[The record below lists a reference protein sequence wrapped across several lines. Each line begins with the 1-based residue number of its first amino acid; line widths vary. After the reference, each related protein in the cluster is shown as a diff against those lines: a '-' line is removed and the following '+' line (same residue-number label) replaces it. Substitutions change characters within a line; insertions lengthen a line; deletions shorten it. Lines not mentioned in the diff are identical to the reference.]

1 MSKKTDHP
9 FRKKWGQNFLVDRNL
24 LDKIVRTID
33 PKKSDSILEIGPGEG
48 VLTELIYPIVKEMVA
63 IEIDPMLIEHLK
75 NRESLKGL
83 NIVHGDVLLQDIENL
98 PVKNLVRVIGNI
110 PYNITSPIIFW
121 LIEQLIFW
129 EDAFIM
135 MQKEVAE
142 RLSAVVGTKAYGRFT
157 VVTGAY
163 LNMEYC
169 FTIPPDVFIP
179 KPKVDSAIIRFTKK
193 ENPLISDE
201 KYMRFNKL
209 VSAAFSQRRKM
220 LRNTLKA
227 WNFTDYVIINIETGN
242 TLKGW
247 DIHPDLKKQ
256 INFTRR
262 PETLTIEEFVTL
274 V

>member
-1 MSKKTDHP
+1 MSKKIDHP
-9 FRKKWGQNFLVDRNL
+9 FRKKWGQNFLADRNL

-48 VLTELIYPIVKEMVA
+48 ALTELIYPIVKEMVA

-121 LIEQLIFW
+121 LIEQLHFW
-129 EDAFIM
+129 DDAFIM

-179 KPKVDSAIIRFTKK
+179 KPKVVSAIIRFTKK

-220 LRNTLKA
+220 LRNTLK
-227 WNFTDYVIINIETGN
+227 
-242 TLKGW
+242 GW
-247 DIHPDLKKQ
+247 DIHPDLQEQ
-256 INFTRR
+256 INFSRR
-262 PETLTIEEFVTL
+262 PETLTIEEFVAL

>member
-9 FRKKWGQNFLVDRNL
+9 FRKRWGQNFLADRNL
-24 LDKIVRTID
+24 LDRIVRTID

-48 VLTELIYPIVKEMVA
+48 ALTELIYPLVKEMVA

-121 LIEQLIFW
+121 LIEQLHFW
-129 EDAFIM
+129 DDAFIM

-220 LRNTLKA
+220 LRNTLK
-227 WNFTDYVIINIETGN
+227 
-242 TLKGW
+242 GW
-247 DIHPDLKKQ
+247 DIHPDLQEQ
-256 INFTRR
+256 INFSRR

>member
-1 MSKKTDHP
+1 MSKKIDHP
-9 FRKKWGQNFLVDRNL
+9 FRKRWGQNFLVDRNL
-24 LDKIVRTID
+24 LEKIVRTID
-33 PKKSDSILEIGPGEG
+33 PKKSDCILEIGPGEG
-48 VLTELIYPIVKEMVA
+48 ALTELIFPKVKEMVA

-121 LIEQLIFW
+121 LIEQLHFW
-129 EDAFIM
+129 DDAFIM

-220 LRNTLKA
+220 LRNTLK
-227 WNFTDYVIINIETGN
+227 
-242 TLKGW
+242 GW

-262 PETLTIEEFVTL
+262 PETLTIEEFVSL

>member
-9 FRKKWGQNFLVDRNL
+9 FRKRWGQNFLVDRNL
-24 LDKIVRTID
+24 LEKIVRTID

-48 VLTELIYPIVKEMVA
+48 ALTELIYPIVKEMVA

-75 NRESLKGL
+75 NRESLKGM

-121 LIEQLIFW
+121 LIEQLHFW
-129 EDAFIM
+129 DDAFIM

-220 LRNTLKA
+220 LRNTLK
-227 WNFTDYVIINIETGN
+227 
-242 TLKGW
+242 GW
-247 DIHPDLKKQ
+247 DIHPALKKQ

>member
-9 FRKKWGQNFLVDRNL
+9 FRKKWGQNFLADRNL
-24 LDKIVRTID
+24 LEKIVRTID

-48 VLTELIYPIVKEMVA
+48 ALTELIYPIVKEMVA

-75 NRESLKGL
+75 NQESLKGL

-121 LIEQLIFW
+121 LIEQLHFW
-129 EDAFIM
+129 DDAFIM

-220 LRNTLKA
+220 LRNTLK
-227 WNFTDYVIINIETGN
+227 
-242 TLKGW
+242 GW
-247 DIHPDLKKQ
+247 DIHPDLQEQ
-256 INFTRR
+256 INFSRR

>member
-9 FRKKWGQNFLVDRNL
+9 FRKKWGQNFLADRNL
-24 LDKIVRTID
+24 LEKIVRTID

-48 VLTELIYPIVKEMVA
+48 ALTELIYPIVKEMVA

-121 LIEQLIFW
+121 LIEQLHFW
-129 EDAFIM
+129 DDAFIM

-220 LRNTLKA
+220 LRNTLK
-227 WNFTDYVIINIETGN
+227 
-242 TLKGW
+242 GW
-247 DIHPDLKKQ
+247 DIHPDLQEQ

>member
-1 MSKKTDHP
+1 
-9 FRKKWGQNFLVDRNL
+9 
-24 LDKIVRTID
+24 
-33 PKKSDSILEIGPGEG
+33 
-48 VLTELIYPIVKEMVA
+48 
-63 IEIDPMLIEHLK
+63 MLIEHLK

-121 LIEQLIFW
+121 LIEQLHFW
-129 EDAFIM
+129 DDAFIM

-220 LRNTLKA
+220 LRNTLK
-227 WNFTDYVIINIETGN
+227 
-242 TLKGW
+242 GW
-247 DIHPDLKKQ
+247 DIHPDLQEQ
-256 INFTRR
+256 INFSRR
-262 PETLTIEEFVTL
+262 PETLTIEEFVAL

>member
-1 MSKKTDHP
+1 MSKKIGHP
-9 FRKKWGQNFLVDRNL
+9 FRKKWGQNFLADRNL

-33 PKKSDSILEIGPGEG
+33 PKKSDSILDIGPGEG
-48 VLTELIYPIVKEMVA
+48 ALTELIYPIVKEMVA

-110 PYNITSPIIFW
+110 PYNITSPIIFR
-121 LIEQLIFW
+121 LSEQLHFW
-129 EDAFIM
+129 DDAFIR

-142 RLSAVVGTKAYGRFT
+142 RLSAVAGTKAYGRFT

-209 VSAAFSQRRKM
+209 DSAAFSQRRKM
-220 LRNTLKA
+220 LRNTLK
-227 WNFTDYVIINIETGN
+227 
-242 TLKGW
+242 GW
-247 DIHPDLKKQ
+247 DIHPDLQEQ
-256 INFTRR
+256 INFSRR

>member
-1 MSKKTDHP
+1 MSKKIDHP
-9 FRKKWGQNFLVDRNL
+9 FRKKWGQNFLADRNL

-48 VLTELIYPIVKEMVA
+48 ALTELIYPIVKEMVA

-98 PVKNLVRVIGNI
+98 PVNNLVRVIGNI

-121 LIEQLIFW
+121 LIEQLHFW
-129 EDAFIM
+129 DDAFIM

-220 LRNTLKA
+220 LRNTLK
-227 WNFTDYVIINIETGN
+227 
-242 TLKGW
+242 GW
-247 DIHPDLKKQ
+247 DIHPDLQEQ
-256 INFTRR
+256 INFSRR

>member
-1 MSKKTDHP
+1 MSKKIDHP
-9 FRKKWGQNFLVDRNL
+9 FRKKWGQNFLADRNL
-24 LDKIVRTID
+24 LEKIVRTID

-48 VLTELIYPIVKEMVA
+48 ALTELIYPIVKEMVA

-121 LIEQLIFW
+121 LIEQLHFW
-129 EDAFIM
+129 DDAFIM

-142 RLSAVVGTKAYGRFT
+142 RLSAVAGTKAYGRFT

-220 LRNTLKA
+220 LRNTLK
-227 WNFTDYVIINIETGN
+227 
-242 TLKGW
+242 GW
-247 DIHPDLKKQ
+247 DIHPDLQEQ
-256 INFTRR
+256 INFSRR
-262 PETLTIEEFVTL
+262 PETLTIEEFVSL

>member
-1 MSKKTDHP
+1 MSKKIDHP
-9 FRKKWGQNFLVDRNL
+9 FRKRWGQNFLVDRNL
-24 LDKIVRTID
+24 LEKIVRTID

-48 VLTELIYPIVKEMVA
+48 ALTELIFPKVKEMVA

-121 LIEQLIFW
+121 LIEQLHFW
-129 EDAFIM
+129 DDAFIM

-201 KYMRFNKL
+201 KYMRFNEL

-220 LRNTLKA
+220 LRNTLK
-227 WNFTDYVIINIETGN
+227 
-242 TLKGW
+242 GW
-247 DIHPDLKKQ
+247 DIHPDLQEQ
-256 INFTRR
+256 INFSRR

>member
-1 MSKKTDHP
+1 MSKKIDHP
-9 FRKKWGQNFLVDRNL
+9 FRKKWGQNFLADRNL
-24 LDKIVRTID
+24 LEKIVRTID

-48 VLTELIYPIVKEMVA
+48 ALTELIYPIVKEMVA
-63 IEIDPMLIEHLK
+63 IEIDPILIEHLK

-121 LIEQLIFW
+121 LIEQLHFW
-129 EDAFIM
+129 DDAFIM

-220 LRNTLKA
+220 LRNTLK
-227 WNFTDYVIINIETGN
+227 
-242 TLKGW
+242 GW
-247 DIHPDLKKQ
+247 DIHPDLQEQ
-256 INFTRR
+256 INFSRR

>member
-1 MSKKTDHP
+1 MSKKIDHP
-9 FRKKWGQNFLVDRNL
+9 FRKRWGQNFLVDRNL
-24 LDKIVRTID
+24 LEKIVRTID
-33 PKKSDSILEIGPGEG
+33 PKKSDCILEIGPGEG
-48 VLTELIYPIVKEMVA
+48 ALTELIFPKVKEMVA

-83 NIVHGDVLLQDIENL
+83 NIVHGDVLLQDIENF

-121 LIEQLIFW
+121 LIEQLHFW
-129 EDAFIM
+129 DDAFIM

-220 LRNTLKA
+220 LRNTLK
-227 WNFTDYVIINIETGN
+227 
-242 TLKGW
+242 GW

-262 PETLTIEEFVTL
+262 PETLTIEEFVSL

>member
-1 MSKKTDHP
+1 MSKKIDHP
-9 FRKKWGQNFLVDRNL
+9 FRKKWGQNFLADRNL

-48 VLTELIYPIVKEMVA
+48 ALTELIYPIVKEMVA

-75 NRESLKGL
+75 NQKSLKGL

-121 LIEQLIFW
+121 LIEQLHFW
-129 EDAFIM
+129 DDAFIM

-220 LRNTLKA
+220 LRNTLK
-227 WNFTDYVIINIETGN
+227 
-242 TLKGW
+242 GW
-247 DIHPDLKKQ
+247 DIHPDLQEQ
-256 INFTRR
+256 INFNRR

>member
-1 MSKKTDHP
+1 MSKKIDHP
-9 FRKKWGQNFLVDRNL
+9 FRKKWGQNFLADRNL

-48 VLTELIYPIVKEMVA
+48 ALTELIYPIVKEMVA

-98 PVKNLVRVIGNI
+98 PVNNLVRVIGNI

-121 LIEQLIFW
+121 LIEQLHFW
-129 EDAFIM
+129 DDAFIM
-135 MQKEVAE
+135 MQKEVAD

-220 LRNTLKA
+220 LRNTLK
-227 WNFTDYVIINIETGN
+227 
-242 TLKGW
+242 GW
-247 DIHPDLKKQ
+247 DIHPDLQEQ
-256 INFTRR
+256 INFNRR

>member
-1 MSKKTDHP
+1 MSKKIDHP
-9 FRKKWGQNFLVDRNL
+9 FRKRWGQNFLVDRNL
-24 LDKIVRTID
+24 LEKIVRTID
-33 PKKSDSILEIGPGEG
+33 PKKSDCILEIGPGEG
-48 VLTELIYPIVKEMVA
+48 ALTELIFPKVKEMVA

-121 LIEQLIFW
+121 LIEQLHFW
-129 EDAFIM
+129 DDAFIM

-157 VVTGAY
+157 VVVGAY

-209 VSAAFSQRRKM
+209 VSTAFSQRRKM
-220 LRNTLKA
+220 LRNTLK
-227 WNFTDYVIINIETGN
+227 
-242 TLKGW
+242 GW
-247 DIHPDLKKQ
+247 DIHPDLQEQ

-262 PETLTIEEFVTL
+262 PETLTIEEFVSL

>member
-1 MSKKTDHP
+1 MSKKIDHP
-9 FRKKWGQNFLVDRNL
+9 FRKKWGQNFLADRNL

-48 VLTELIYPIVKEMVA
+48 ALTELIYPIVKEMVA

-75 NRESLKGL
+75 NQKSLKGL
-83 NIVHGDVLLQDIENL
+83 NIVHGDVLLQDIESL

-121 LIEQLIFW
+121 LIEQLHFW
-129 EDAFIM
+129 DDAFIM

-220 LRNTLKA
+220 LRNTLK
-227 WNFTDYVIINIETGN
+227 
-242 TLKGW
+242 GW
-247 DIHPDLKKQ
+247 DIHPDLQEQ
-256 INFTRR
+256 INFSRR
-262 PETLTIEEFVTL
+262 PETLTIEEFVAL

>member
-1 MSKKTDHP
+1 MSNKTDHP
-9 FRKKWGQNFLVDRNL
+9 FRKKWGQNFLADRNL

-48 VLTELIYPIVKEMVA
+48 ALTELIYPVVKEMVA

-121 LIEQLIFW
+121 LIEQLHFW
-129 EDAFIM
+129 DDAFIM

-220 LRNTLKA
+220 LRNTLK
-227 WNFTDYVIINIETGN
+227 
-242 TLKGW
+242 GW
-247 DIHPDLKKQ
+247 DIHPDLQEQ
-256 INFTRR
+256 INFSRR
-262 PETLTIEEFVTL
+262 PETLTIEEFVAL